1 MKKEF
6 SEENIDFWV
15 ACENYKKIVDSIEM
29 KNEAE
34 RIWKLYLDSSSLNP
48 INVDSKA
55 RIHCKEYLE
64 NPTNTMFD
72 IAQTQVCLFKSHLLY
87 IIY

>member
-15 ACENYKKIVDSIEM
+15 VCENFKKIVDLNEL

-48 INVDSKA
+48 VNVDSKA
-55 RIHCKEYLE
+55 RIHCKEHLE
-64 NPTNTMFD
+64 NPSNTMYEM
-72 IAQTQVCLFKSHLLY
+72 AQAQV
-87 IIY
+87 

>member
-1 MKKEF
+1 MKEFLKKEF
-6 SEENIDFWV
+6 SEENIEFWTV
-15 ACENYKKIVDSIEM
+15 CENYKKIINSIEM

-55 RIHCKEYLE
+55 RTHCKELLE
-64 NPTNTMFD
+64 NPTNTMFEM
-72 IAQTQVCLFKSHLLY
+72 AQNQV
-87 IIY
+87 